1 MVTEGI
7 VLGHMIYAAG
17 LEVDQAKVSI
27 IRDLMPPTTVKG
39 IRSFLGHTGFYRRF
53 IRDFSKIAR
62 PLCRLLEQ
70 DTKFHFDE
78 SCQKAF
84 EEIKF
89 RLVEAPIMAKPDWN
103 REFEIMCD
111 ASDFAMGA
119 VLGQKDEKVFKAIYY
134 ASKTFNEAQENY
146 STTEKEMLAI
156 VFACEKF
163 RPYILGSHVVIHTDH
178 AAIKYLMAKK
188 EAKPRLIRWVLLLQ
202 EFDLEIKDK
211 KGSDNVIADHLS
223 RVEKPIVQEKGRE
236 IAENFPDEQL
246 FQLSLQSPW
255 YVDIVNYLACGIM
268 PPEFSYKQRKRLR
281 TDSGYYIWDD
291 PLLFKRGADLIIR
304 RCVPEGEQSKILKEC
319 HSSPYEGHFA
329 GDKTTHK
336 ILQSGFYWPT
346 IFKDCFEW
354 VKLCDQCQRMGNIN
368 KRHEMPLQ
376 GILVV
381 QLFDVWGMDFMGPF
395 LVSFGNIYI
404 LLTVDYVAKWVEA
417 AACPKND
424 ANTVVGFLQTNILS
438 RFETPRTIISDGG
451 SHFENKVFDKLMSR
465 YGIKHIM
472 SLAYHPQT
480 NGQAEISN
488 REIKKIL
495 EKTVSSSRRDWSLKL
510 DDALWAYRTAFKTPI
525 GISPYRL
532 VFGKPCHL
540 PLELEYKA
548 MWAIKKLN
556 FDFKAAKEDRL
567 LQLNELEELRNE
579 AYDSAKIY
587 KDKTKN
593 GMINKF

>member
-1 MVTEGI
+1 M
-7 VLGHMIYAAG
+7 
-17 LEVDQAKVSI
+17 
-27 IRDLMPPTTVKG
+27 
-39 IRSFLGHTGFYRRF
+39 
-53 IRDFSKIAR
+53 
-62 PLCRLLEQ
+62 
-70 DTKFHFDE
+70 
-78 SCQKAF
+78 
-84 EEIKF
+84 
-89 RLVEAPIMAKPDWN
+89 
-103 REFEIMCD
+103 
-111 ASDFAMGA
+111 
-119 VLGQKDEKVFKAIYY
+119 
-134 ASKTFNEAQENY
+134 
-146 STTEKEMLAI
+146 
-156 VFACEKF
+156 
-163 RPYILGSHVVIHTDH
+163 
-178 AAIKYLMAKK
+178 
-188 EAKPRLIRWVLLLQ
+188 
-202 EFDLEIKDK
+202 
-211 KGSDNVIADHLS
+211 IADHLS
-223 RVEKPIVQEKGRE
+223 RVEKPTVEEKGRG

-255 YVDIVNYLACGIM
+255 YADIVNYLACGIM
-268 PPEFSYKQRKRLR
+268 PPEFSYQQRKRLR
-281 TDSGYYIWDD
+281 SDSRYYIWDD

-319 HSSPYEGHFA
+319 HSSPYGGHFA
-329 GDKTTHK
+329 GDKTAHK

-354 VKLCDQCQRMGNIN
+354 MKLCDQCQRMGNIS

-376 GILVV
+376 GILLV

-395 LVSFGNIYI
+395 PVSFGNIYI
-404 LLTVDYVAKWVEA
+404 LLAVDYVSKWVEA

-424 ANTVVGFLQTNILS
+424 ANTVVGFLQRNILS

-451 SHFENKVFDKLMSR
+451 SHFANKVFDKLMSR

-495 EKTVSSSRRDWSLKL
+495 EKTVSSSRKDWSLKL

-525 GISPYRL
+525 GMSPYRL

-556 FDFKAAKEDRL
+556 FDFKAAKEERL

-579 AYDSAKIY
+579 AYDSARIY
-587 KDKTKN
+587 KDKTKKWHDQRILRKEFKAGDQVLLFNSRLRLFLEKLKSKWSGPFTVVSSIQFGAVTLRNSKEEEFKVN
-593 GMINKF
+593 GQRLKHYLGEKQLEDKPLVLNREN